1 MDQEPQIR
9 ITDFVDGARNA
20 RGAVV
25 IIDVFRA
32 FSTACY
38 AFANGARRIIPVAD
52 IAHAR
57 KLRETDPGLILMGER
72 GGKKLPGFD
81 FGNSPTEIRDADFT
95 GKVLVHTTHAGTQ
108 GIVNALHAS
117 TILTGALVNARATAS
132 YIRSLSLAEVTLV
145 RMGLQATRRSDEDD
159 ICAEYLAALIRG
171 EDFDVTSIS
180 KTLALSPFSK
190 RFFDP
195 GKPWS
200 PPSDFEMCLDINRF
214 DFAIRAVSDSTS
226 GLFLE
231 KCP

>member
-9 ITDFVDGARNA
+9 ITDFVEGARNA

-57 KLRETDPGLILMGER
+57 KLRESDPGLILMGER

-95 GKVLVHTTHAGTQ
+95 AARCSCSRAIGTS
-108 GIVNALHAS
+108 AS
-117 TILTGALVNARATAS
+117 ASSSHRPFTARACARTRRR
-132 YIRSLSLAEVTLV
+132 YGRRRCVP
-145 RMGLQATRRSDEDD
+145 LQAGARRS
-159 ICAEYLAALIRG
+159 R
-171 EDFDVTSIS
+171 SIS
-180 KTLALSPFSK
+180 A
-190 RFFDP
+190 RR
-195 GKPWS
+195 W
-200 PPSDFEMCLDINRF
+200 R
-214 DFAIRAVSDSTS
+214 
-226 GLFLE
+226 
-231 KCP
+231 